1 MNIKHLFWTCAS
13 QIYFMWI
20 VDFIKMLICQLFY
33 IFKLGWQAINESE
46 RVKRDKAGLAT
57 FLVKQFKNLNG
68 LRFLQI
74 IKMEK
79 ALFFCFK
86 YVLLK
91 KHYFFPSLFLFFF
104 VLLET
109 NLWSKPCR
117 GKILPQLINAFEFS
131 NAGSA
136 ILGPVFKIGKS
147 LNTQVNYSWSCF

>member
-91 KHYFFPSLFLFFF
+91 KHYFFPSLFLFFLYF
-104 VLLET
+104 WKQIYDLNHAGEKSYHSWLMRLSSVTLDLPFLVL
-109 NLWSKPCR
+109 
-117 GKILPQLINAFEFS
+117 FS
-131 NAGSA
+131 R
-136 ILGPVFKIGKS
+136 LG
-147 LNTQVNYSWSCF
+147 NR